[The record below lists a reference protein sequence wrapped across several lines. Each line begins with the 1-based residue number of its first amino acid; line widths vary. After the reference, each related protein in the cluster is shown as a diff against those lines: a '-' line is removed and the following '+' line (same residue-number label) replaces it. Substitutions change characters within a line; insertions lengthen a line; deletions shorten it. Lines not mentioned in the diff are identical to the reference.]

1 LVWTNKKKF
10 SKMNKD
16 MARAISENDTNSI
29 EMLINEGF
37 DINTLGVNDKS

>member
-1 LVWTNKKKF
+1 
-10 SKMNKD
+10 MNKD
-16 MARAISENDTNSI
+16 MARAISGNDTNSI